1 MLRLELCKFTQS
13 VLNIVAVAPLPRSAS
28 NAFVGGG
35 RGGGGRAAGSS
46 GRRGGGDATAA
57 AGTAGDADDTTE
69 ESCFPL
75 ELAEARARAT
85 TVPKDCSFL
94 RRNSHPT
101 SRDSRPCAMID
112 DHRMVV
118 LRR

>member
-35 RGGGGRAAGSS
+35 RGGGGSAAGSS
-46 GRRGGGDATAA
+46 GRRRGGDATAA
-57 AGTAGDADDTTE
+57 AETASGDADDTTE

-85 TVPKDCSFL
+85 TVPKGLLLPPSQLAPNFARL
-94 RRNSHPT
+94 
-101 SRDSRPCAMID
+101 AA
-112 DHRMVV
+112 V
-118 LRR
+118 LNDR

>member
-13 VLNIVAVAPLPRSAS
+13 VLNIVAVAPRPRSAS

-35 RGGGGRAAGSS
+35 RGGGGGSAAGSS
-46 GRRGGGDATAA
+46 GRRRGGDATAA
-57 AGTAGDADDTTE
+57 AETASGDADDTTE

-85 TVPKDCSFL
+85 TVPKGLLLPPSQLAPDFARL
-94 RRNSHPT
+94 AAVRND
-101 SRDSRPCAMID
+101 R
-112 DHRMVV
+112 
-118 LRR
+118 